1 MVKKIFFD
9 ELFFIFFS
17 HYFYDSDTK
26 CKNVPIVIVYHNFGF
41 QNININI
48 VNNDSIN
55 FVSDIFEV
63 LFFIFKIE
71 NNKKL
76 IFQYYIE

>member
-55 FVSDIFEV
+55 ISILYRIGTTGIIPSIF
-63 LFFIFKIE
+63 IT
-71 NNKKL
+71 
-76 IFQYYIE
+76 